1 MKKVLTDKVGKLT
14 AWIMFLSII
23 GLVFT
28 SVLPWISV
36 TETTPVEGELF
47 FNLEMMEKSH
57 NEDIINLSEK
67 INLIDTS
74 FFLVLIFSILSYLS
88 FIIYR
93 SRTCS
98 SFAQLM
104 IIVGGCAII
113 ILSVLIIFSNF
124 NFIKTV
130 EDIEGISASYMFT
143 SIKYAYMP
151 LIVGVGLLI
160 SSVSYTGIVVFY
172 SIRYFRDQLKQKKST
187 QKTSEPE
194 KISKKTTEKD
204 EENITKT
211 MLLKEDLRKKSTE
224 HLTSECT
231 EIEDWLKDE
240 LQNIE
245 SPTKNIKEQMEK
257 EEEEIKEETKE
268 KEEDEGLIIEADA
281 EAIEKALKKHTGEDL
296 HIEKEEPETTDE
308 EEKIKEEKSQELEK
322 ENLPLKKPIAEPFK
336 SEEKKI
342 ETEISEDTTDDY
354 NSFEKVLSSAI
365 EKKQKERKKTDI
377 SNQETETS
385 ETIEKK
391 DIQEED
397 SEEIEKTDTSEVD
410 TKEDK
415 SSELHDEKK
424 MFTVRCPECKN
435 VFTVEKTGEVTD
447 IKCPRCGKEGVV
459 R

>member
-104 IIVGGCAII
+104 IIIGGCAII

-187 QKTSEPE
+187 QKTSEPK

-204 EENITKT
+204 EENMIV
-211 MLLKEDLRKKSTE
+211 S
-224 HLTSECT
+224 
-231 EIEDWLKDE
+231 
-240 LQNIE
+240 
-245 SPTKNIKEQMEK
+245 
-257 EEEEIKEETKE
+257 
-268 KEEDEGLIIEADA
+268 
-281 EAIEKALKKHTGEDL
+281 
-296 HIEKEEPETTDE
+296 
-308 EEKIKEEKSQELEK
+308 
-322 ENLPLKKPIAEPFK
+322 
-336 SEEKKI
+336 
-342 ETEISEDTTDDY
+342 
-354 NSFEKVLSSAI
+354 
-365 EKKQKERKKTDI
+365 
-377 SNQETETS
+377 
-385 ETIEKK
+385 
-391 DIQEED
+391 IQ
-397 SEEIEKTDTSEVD
+397 
-410 TKEDK
+410 
-415 SSELHDEKK
+415 
-424 MFTVRCPECKN
+424 
-435 VFTVEKTGEVTD
+435 
-447 IKCPRCGKEGVV
+447 
-459 R
+459 